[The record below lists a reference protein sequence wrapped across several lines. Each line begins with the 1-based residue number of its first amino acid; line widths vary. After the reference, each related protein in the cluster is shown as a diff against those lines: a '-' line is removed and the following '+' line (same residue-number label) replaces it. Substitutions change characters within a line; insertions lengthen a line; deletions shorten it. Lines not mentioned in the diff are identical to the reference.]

1 MPITEVAAKRARQLQ
16 TQQIPPL
23 HNFRSP
29 VPSPPLPIRRVPYL
43 PRFRSPRHPVY
54 QSARFG
60 IPTAGSLSLQVSCDR
75 SDTGKNATFH
85 TVSRKPNRSDPSLN
99 SILTKAW
106 PPTHGAVSLWAAYWI
121 AAGHDG
127 EALIYLAGLHGDDPA
142 EVHDALPEA
151 LRDCGVE
158 MPDPGTGA
166 AVVAFTELARL
177 EVNGL
182 EVELS
187 PGERLQYDRAVLAG
201 RDISAPVEV
210 TYFFGLESPGDRP
223 DATEEALSAMGITHV
238 TVDEEISG
246 DGWWHVAAFP
256 MLQLTPE
263 AIVGAKRL
271 MRRLAAATGIRY
283 HGWQVTLNFG
293 EEQQLA
299 RRRPDLA
306 HVTDRLHHLAE

>member
-1 MPITEVAAKRARQLQ
+1 MNDPSGPA
-16 TQQIPPL
+16 PPE
-23 HNFRSP
+23 
-29 VPSPPLPIRRVPYL
+29 VPSPAQVASWERQGVLPTEKVP
-43 PRFRSPRHPVY
+43 
-54 QSARFG
+54 
-60 IPTAGSLSLQVSCDR
+60 
-75 SDTGKNATFH
+75 
-85 TVSRKPNRSDPSLN
+85 
-99 SILTKAW
+99 
-106 PPTHGAVSLWAAYWI
+106 LWAAYWI

-158 MPDPGTGA
+158 LPDPGAGA
-166 AVVAFTELARL
+166 AAVAFTDLARR
-177 EVNGL
+177 EVSGL

-210 TYFFGLESPGDRP
+210 TYFFGLGSPGDP
-223 DATEEALSAMGITHV
+223 PVATEEALSAMGITRV

-246 DGWWHVAAFP
+246 DGWWFVAAFP

-271 MRRLAAATGIRY
+271 MMRLAAATGIGY
-283 HGWQVTLNFG
+283 HGWQVTLGFG
-293 EEQQLA
+293 EELQLES
-299 RRRPDLA
+299 RRPDLA
-306 HVTDRLHHLAE
+306 HVTDDGHHLEE